1 MSSSDPPAF
10 AARMP
15 CSTTPNRAQ
24 GHHPVATSTTNLRRS
39 FLATVC
45 RMPGTAWLRGRLLKR
60 SVIALSYS
68 VGKWWQWKV
77 WCVWVVD
84 VERCHLAWEHMTDI
98 CLTVGRAGS
107 WPQNCCKD
115 MNQCKFKA
123 ACKTLVGLN
132 VKDSCESEW
141 TFLEVNLNEKEC
153 ESEKE
158 TWMKAAEC
166 EHDWRLL

>member
-1 MSSSDPPAF
+1 MNLGVFLKEFWDTVALQFFELVEEFLPTDPPAF

-68 VGKWWQWKV
+68 VGK
-77 WCVWVVD
+77 
-84 VERCHLAWEHMTDI
+84 
-98 CLTVGRAGS
+98 
-107 WPQNCCKD
+107 
-115 MNQCKFKA
+115 
-123 ACKTLVGLN
+123 
-132 VKDSCESEW
+132 
-141 TFLEVNLNEKEC
+141 
-153 ESEKE
+153 
-158 TWMKAAEC
+158 
-166 EHDWRLL
+166 